1 MIRNRRATLPLG
13 RRALRRRVKYV
24 GYAGLW
30 LVVRLALHW
39 LLGLRVTG
47 ARRFPR
53 AGPVIVVANHLHN
66 FDPIVLSAALPRP
79 IYYMAKQEL
88 FAHPLFAWLIRNFG
102 AFPVN
107 RGAPD
112 RAALRQ
118 ALALLDEGL
127 AVGLFPEGTRGVT
140 GVLGDAYPGVALVAL
155 RSGAP
160 LVPVAITGTETL
172 PFDAKAA
179 GRARRRR
186 APLRVVVGAPF
197 TVARDEAAKVD
208 LTATTDR
215 IMREIAA
222 LLPAEYRG
230 RYHDTTSRA

>member
-1 MIRNRRATLPLG
+1 MKHACYYG
-13 RRALRRRVKYV
+13 LR
-24 GYAGLW
+24 
-30 LVVRLALHW
+30 LVVRLALRW
-39 LLGLRVTG
+39 LLDLRVEG
-47 ARRFPR
+47 AHRCPR
-53 AGPVIVVANHLHN
+53 TGPVVVVANHLHN

-79 IYYMAKQEL
+79 VYYMAKREL
-88 FAHPLFAWLIRNFG
+88 FAHPLFGWLIRNFG

-127 AVGLFPEGTRGVT
+127 AVGLFPEGTRSVT
-140 GVLGDAYPGVALVAL
+140 GTLGAAFPGVALVAL

-179 GRARRRR
+179 GRARRR
-186 APLRVVVGAPF
+186 APLRVVVGQPF
-197 TVARDEAAKVD
+197 TFARDEDAKAN
-208 LTATTDR
+208 LLATTDR

-230 RYHDTTSRA
+230 RYQEVAAGE